1 MALTLDT
8 IWNLRNQLAHDRV
21 QEVNIAKIINTLEF
35 RVMKNVVLKKLV
47 EDEKHIIQV
56 QWLCLPLGT
65 IKLTVYAAVTKEFTS
80 LVVLVVAKNENGDIL
95 KVSTKSPS
103 VV

>member
-21 QEVNIAKIINTLEF
+21 QEVNIEKIINTLEF
-35 RVMKNVVLKKLV
+35 RVMKNVVLKKLA

-56 QWLCLPLGT
+56 QWLCLPLGP
-65 IKLTVYAAVTKEFTS
+65 IKLIVDAAVTEELTS
-80 LVVLVVAKNENGDIL
+80 LVAVAKNENGDIL
-95 KVSTKSPS
+95 KVWTKSPS

>member
-35 RVMKNVVLKKLV
+35 RVMKNVVLKKLA

-56 QWLCLPLGT
+56 QWLCLPPAT
-65 IKLTVYAAVTKEFTS
+65 IKLIVDAAVTKEFTS
-80 LVVLVVAKNENGDIL
+80 LFVVAKNENGDIL
-95 KVSTKSPS
+95 KVWTKSPS